1 MGQIL
6 SQSEIDAILS
16 GLDLSSSS
24 ASVPPAADVTAP
36 VDLPLYD
43 FEHPEPLNQSQLDGL
58 RFAAASSSLRLQS
71 TLASLFRA
79 TATVSLL
86 GIEQSTFH
94 DYLATADRPCCL
106 AVFDTGTAGDMT
118 LLEVGRPLA
127 FAMIDCLLGGDPAN
141 AASIV
146 DRPFTEVETRL
157 IQKAVAALLPDF
169 VAGFALPESLA
180 VSDLMSDGTLVVEAQ
195 SHEAVALISF
205 EAVLGATN
213 GLMQLCI
220 PWKQAVPHATATAT
234 RRHTAHSMKSG
245 AAKMPV
251 IATACLAKLTLS
263 ARDFAGLAPG
273 DVLVTDVNSDHEI
286 RMEVDGREIFR
297 GLPGQSQNRKVILL
311 TKPVHRDGPN
321 P

>member
-16 GLDLSSSS
+16 GLDLSSSP
-24 ASVPPAADVTAP
+24 AEPAPAGDVAVPI
-36 VDLPLYD
+36 DLPLYD
-43 FEHPEPLNQSQLDGL
+43 FEHPEPLNQLQLDGL
-58 RFAAASSSLRLQS
+58 RFAAASSSLRLQT
-71 TLASLFRA
+71 TLASLCRA
-79 TATVSLL
+79 SATVSLL

-94 DYLATADRPCCL
+94 DYLATADHPCCL
-106 AVFDTGTAGDMT
+106 AVFETGIIGEVS
-118 LLEVGRPLA
+118 LLEMGRPLT
-127 FAMIDCLLGGDPAN
+127 FAMIDCLLGGDPTN
-141 AASIV
+141 TTSIV
-146 DRPFTEVETRL
+146 DRPFTDVETRL

-169 VAGFALPESLA
+169 IAGFALPELLA
-180 VSDLMSDGTLVVEAQ
+180 FSDLMSDATIVSESQ

-205 EAVLGATN
+205 EAVLGATS

-220 PWKQAVPHATATAT
+220 PWKQAVPHPPATGT
-234 RRHTAHSMKSG
+234 RRHNAQSMKSG

-263 ARDFAGLAPG
+263 ARDFAGLSPG

-321 P
+321 R